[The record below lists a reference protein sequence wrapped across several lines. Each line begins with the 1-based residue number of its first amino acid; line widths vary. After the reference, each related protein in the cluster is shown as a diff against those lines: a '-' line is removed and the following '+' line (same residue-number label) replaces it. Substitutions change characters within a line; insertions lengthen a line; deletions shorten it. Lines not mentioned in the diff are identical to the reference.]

1 MFQSIKNLCAAF
13 CCLINLQTPGSV
25 TRTRLPGSDFSF
37 SPAPE
42 TTHPTQTPVCLYCST
57 VCSLNAAV
65 NTPVIYVCVCVCGWS
80 RCIINKCSHHW
91 LINYSV
97 SVCRN
102 KTKRPSSQEAEP
114 EPPEVLFSFLLQHDE
129 CCLTSLSVSSLEIVV
144 MVTPE
149 WASDWWRCV
158 WPKKQ

>member
-13 CCLINLQTPGSV
+13 CCLMNLQTRGSV

-97 SVCRN
+97 TCRN
-102 KTKRPSSQEAEP
+102 KTKRQSSQEAEP